1 MSNDVVVAV
10 GESLG
15 YDIVGVQPGHF
26 PEALFDTADFMVLN
40 NIHEFAPEQFYKL
53 QYLCAERRLPW
64 VKYEHDYRELKRLNV
79 SGLFFQRAQLCV
91 FLSPRHKAL
100 HVAQTGELRAIELP
114 LALDVDAVLRAARG
128 VERDSTLVVIPTPR
142 KCGAELQKYIKANPD
157 FHYTLVGPSDIS
169 LQGVKGE
176 AIPKQS
182 PEALWKLFAQ
192 AQFVVHLPEN
202 EWAGERVVLEAK
214 LCGAVTVTNDRV
226 GHSSWGAVPGADALR
241 RAPYEFWRE
250 VEKACM

>member
-15 YDIVGVQPGHF
+15 YDIVGAQPGHF

-100 HVAQTGELRAIELP
+100 HIVQTGELRAIELP
-114 LALDVDAVLRAARG
+114 LALDVDAILRAARG
-128 VERDSTLVVIPTPR
+128 VERDSTLVVVPTPR
-142 KCGAELQKYIKANPD
+142 KCGAELQKYIKAHPD

-169 LQGVKGE
+169 LQGVRGE

-226 GHSSWGAVPGADALR
+226 GHASWGAVPGADALR